1 MSIHTIKDSILGVP
15 REEDNSTYLIY
26 PQSYPRP
33 HFINHYIQYLQQH
46 DVIRFI

>member
-26 PQSYPRP
+26 PPIIPKATLYKSL
-33 HFINHYIQYLQQH
+33 HVEF
-46 DVIRFI
+46 VV

>member
-33 HFINHYIQYLQQH
+33 HFINHYMLNLWYEA
-46 DVIRFI
+46 DGK

>member
-26 PQSYPRP
+26 PQSPKATLYKSL
-33 HFINHYIQYLQQH
+33 HVEF
-46 DVIRFI
+46 VV

>member
-33 HFINHYIQYLQQH
+33 HFISKCTIITRLES
-46 DVIRFI
+46 RPTM